1 MLLCVIL
8 MLFVTGTVNCGNT
21 VEVNERFN
29 RLETLVETL
38 LEENEHL
45 KTRIKELETS
55 LDEIKE
61 GIVVR
66 EGDETTNDE
75 IDDAEHMMILSRK
88 THPQTHLVRS
98 PLLLKA
104 LRKRKPTNIY
114 GSKYK
119 GVRYIIYSEKLTL
132 QH

>member
-75 IDDAEHMMILSRK
+75 IDDADHKAYDDIEQKDSSSNTPGSITTTAKSTTK
-88 THPQTHLVRS
+88 KETNQHLWKQIQR
-98 PLLLKA
+98 
-104 LRKRKPTNIY
+104 R
-114 GSKYK
+114 
-119 GVRYIIYSEKLTL
+119 TL
-132 QH
+132 YYL